1 MKRRTFL
8 ATATA
13 SLAASAAIPLGKPA
27 VAQPSRLLR
36 FIPHADL
43 ASLDPMWTTADITRN
58 FSTAVY
64 DTLYG
69 LDGNFRPHPQM
80 VQGHVIE
87 NDGKTWK
94 LTLRAGLKFHDGT
107 PVLAKDAAASI
118 KRWGVRDAYG
128 SALMARTE
136 EVSAPDDKTIVI
148 RLKRPFSQVPDALAQ
163 YACVVMPER
172 MAQVSPN
179 AQITEV
185 MGSGPFKF
193 VAGERVPGQRVVFAR
208 NPDYVPRN
216 DGTPSFYAGPKVTH
230 FDRVEWTFVPDPGT
244 SAAAL
249 GNGEYDWWENP
260 AIDLVGM
267 LRKNSKLTVEV
278 KNVMGSVGCIRFNS
292 LNPPFDNPAIRRIVL
307 SAVNQQ
313 DFMEAVAGAEPS
325 LIKLGAGIVTRA
337 SPMHS
342 DAGIAVTKGRKDY
355 DKIKQELAAAG
366 YKGEKIVLLGPST
379 IPTLHAQ
386 SQVVDDLLRKMGF
399 NVDYQSLEWGTVV
412 QRRASKEPIDKGGW
426 NIFVTNLG
434 GTGNIF
440 LPAAIALRS
449 GPNAWFGWPN
459 APKMEEL
466 RESWLDAPDF
476 DTAKKIARDLQ
487 TQFWQDVPY
496 VPTGEFA
503 QPTGFWNHLKDVQ
516 IGWPVFHSVR
526 RA

>member
-1 MKRRTFL
+1 MKRRAFL
-8 ATATA
+8 ATSAA
-13 SLAASAAIPLGKPA
+13 ALAAPNIVAAQNA
-27 VAQPSRLLR
+27 RLMR

-80 VQGHVIE
+80 VQGHVVE
-87 NDGKTWK
+87 NDGKLWR
-94 LTLRAGLKFHDGT
+94 LTLRDGLKFHDGSA
-107 PVLAKDAAASI
+107 VLAKDAVASI
-118 KRWGVRDAYG
+118 KRWGVRDPYG
-128 SALMARTE
+128 SALMARTD
-136 EVSAPDDKTIVI
+136 EVSAPNDKTIEI
-148 RLKRPFSQVPDALAQ
+148 RLKRPFSQVPDALGQ
-163 YACVVMPER
+163 YACVIMPER
-172 MAQVSPN
+172 LAKTDPN
-179 AQITEV
+179 TQITEV

-193 VAGERVPGQRVVFAR
+193 VAAERIPGQRVVFAR
-208 NPDYVPRN
+208 NADYVPRN
-216 DGTPSFYAGPKVTH
+216 DGTPSFYAGPKVVH
-230 FDRVEWTFVPDPGT
+230 FDRVEWTFVPDSGT

-249 GNGEYDWWENP
+249 TNGEYDWWEQ
-260 AIDLVGM
+260 ATIDLIAM
-267 LRKNSKLTVEV
+267 LRRNKNLTVEI
-278 KNVMGSVGCIRFNS
+278 KNHMGSIGCIRFNS

-325 LIKLGAGIVTRA
+325 LIKQGAGILAKA
-337 SPMHS
+337 SPMAS
-342 DAGIAVTKGRKDY
+342 DVGTEITKGRKDY

-366 YKGEKIVLLGPST
+366 YDGRKIVLLGPST

-412 QRRASKEPIDKGGW
+412 QRRASKEPVDKGGW
-426 NIFVTNLG
+426 NIFITNLG

-440 LPAAIALRS
+440 IPASNAIRS
-449 GPNAWFGWPN
+449 GPNAWFGWPD
-459 APKMEEL
+459 APKLEAL
-466 RESWLDAPDF
+466 RESWLEAPDF
-476 DTAKKIARDLQ
+476 EAAKRIARDMQ

-496 VPTGEFA
+496 VPTGEFS
-503 QPTGFWNHLKDVQ
+503 QPTGYHNYLKDIQ
-516 IGWPVFHSVR
+516 AGWPVFHSVR

>member
-1 MKRRTFL
+1 M
-8 ATATA
+8 
-13 SLAASAAIPLGKPA
+13 
-27 VAQPSRLLR
+27 VA
-36 FIPHADL
+36 
-43 ASLDPMWTTADITRN
+43 
-58 FSTAVY
+58 
-64 DTLYG
+64 
-69 LDGNFRPHPQM
+69 
-80 VQGHVIE
+80 GHVVE

-94 LTLRAGLKFHDGT
+94 LTLRNGLKFHDGT
-107 PVLAKDAAASI
+107 PVLAKDAVASI

-128 SALMARTE
+128 SALMARTD

-148 RLKRPFSQVPDALAQ
+148 RLKRAFSQVPDALAQ

-172 MAQVSPN
+172 LAQTSPN
-179 AQITEV
+179 TQITEV

-193 VAGERVPGQRVVFAR
+193 VASERVPGQRVVYER
-208 NPDYVPRN
+208 NAAYVPRA
-216 DGTPSFYAGPKVTH
+216 DGTPSFYAGPKVAH
-230 FDRVEWTFVPDPGT
+230 FDRVVWTFVPDPGT

-260 AIDLVGM
+260 AIDLVA
-267 LRKNSKLTVEV
+267 LLKKNPKVTVEV
-278 KNVMGSVGCIRFNS
+278 KNTMGSVGCIRFNS
-292 LNPPFDNPAIRRIVL
+292 LNPPFDNPVMRRIIL

-342 DAGIAVTKGRKDY
+342 DVGTAVTKGRKDY

-386 SQVVDDLLRKMGF
+386 SQVLDDLLRKIGI

-459 APKMEEL
+459 APKLEEM
-466 RESWLDAPDF
+466 REAWLDAPDF
-476 DTAKKIARDLQ
+476 DTAKKIARDMQ
-487 TQFWQDVPY
+487 AQFWQDVPY
-496 VPTGEFA
+496 IPTGEFS
-503 QPTGFWNHLKDVQ
+503 QPTGYWNYLKDVQ
-516 IGWPVFHSVR
+516 TGWPVMFSVKK
-526 RA
+526 A

>member
-8 ATATA
+8 SAATAA
-13 SLAASAAIPLGKPA
+13 MALPNIAR
-27 VAQPSRLLR
+27 AQAQRVLK

-58 FSTAVY
+58 FSSAVY

-69 LDGNFRPHPQM
+69 LDANFRPSPQM
-80 VQGHVIE
+80 VEGHVVE
-87 NDGKTWK
+87 NEGKLWK
-94 LTLRAGLKFHDGT
+94 LTLRDGLKFHDGT
-107 PVLAKDAAASI
+107 PVLAKDAVASI

-136 EVSAPDDKTIVI
+136 EVSAPDDKTIVF
-148 RLKRPFSQVPDALAQ
+148 RLKRPFAQLPDALGQ

-172 MAQVSPN
+172 MALTEPN
-179 AQITEV
+179 KQLTEV
-185 MGSGPFKF
+185 MGSGPFRF
-193 VAGERVPGQRVVFAR
+193 VASERIPGQRVVFER
-208 NPDYVPRN
+208 NPAYVPRK
-216 DGTPSFYAGPKVTH
+216 DGTTSFYAGPKVVH
-230 FDRVEWTFVPDPGT
+230 FDRVEWTFVPDSGT

-260 AIDLVGM
+260 TFDLVSL
-267 LRKNSKLTVEV
+267 LRKNKNLTVEV
-278 KNVMGSVGCIRFNS
+278 KNEMGQIGCIRFNS

-307 SAVNQQ
+307 AAVTQQ

-325 LIKLGAGIVTRA
+325 YIKPAAGILTKA
-337 SPMHS
+337 SPMAN
-342 DAGIAVTKGRKDY
+342 DAGVAVTKGRKDY

-366 YKGEKIVLLGPST
+366 YKGEKVVLLGPST

-386 SQVVDDLLRKMGF
+386 SQVVDDLLRKIGF
-399 NVDYQSLEWGTVV
+399 NVDFQSLEWGTLV

-440 LPAAIALRS
+440 IPASIAIRS

-466 RESWLDAPDF
+466 RESWLEAPDF
-476 DTAKKIARDLQ
+476 EAAKRIARDLQ

-496 VPTGEFA
+496 VPTGEFS
-503 QPTGFWNHLKDVQ
+503 QPTAFHNSLKDVQ
-516 IGWPVFHSVR
+516 KGWPVFHGVR
-526 RA
+526 KA